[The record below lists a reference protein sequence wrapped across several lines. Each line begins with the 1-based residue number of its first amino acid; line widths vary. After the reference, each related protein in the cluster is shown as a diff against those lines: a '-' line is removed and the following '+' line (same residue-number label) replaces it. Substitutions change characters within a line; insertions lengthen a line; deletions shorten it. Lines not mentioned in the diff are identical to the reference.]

1 MCGLIEGE
9 RVGLHILGK
18 KREVSEND
26 IHVHA
31 KPKGGGTYLLVVGEN
46 DGEREGRDV
55 VGVLL
60 GERVG
65 TEDVGDNVGLL
76 VVGD

>member
-1 MCGLIEGE
+1 MISMYT
-9 RVGLHILGK
+9 R
-18 KREVSEND
+18 NQ
-26 IHVHA
+26 
-31 KPKGGGTYLLVVGEN
+31 KGGGTYLLVVGEN